1 MAQSH
6 DWFAPR
12 SLVRFDST
20 EKRMP
25 ASRPCL
31 PAVERLGD
39 RVLLSAAPTT
49 PLASVNPGPPQI
61 PPGPCLEAYVNG
73 LLGPPQTTTGPTG
86 VPQTTNP
93 IALDE
98 FTIQKTTD
106 QSSPKLFDA
115 VNNEFYKLNDLFG
128 GLDATLLTGTVTPDV
143 VQDYS
148 QAINAELLKIDT
160 MLGGGT
166 STTTTATPD
175 ATVVLLPA
183 VQQLLT
189 DAGGLLTT
197 LQGLAPGA
205 GGASLKL
212 DVQYLVLD
220 ASATDL
226 SNSILKLNSD
236 VLEQKMGSAGL
247 DYLEYKLD
255 EVFITS
261 FAPPDPALKLDLQ
274 GALTEADS
282 IVDSILMPTSP
293 VGTSPTGGDT

>member
-12 SLVRFDST
+12 SLVRFDPT

-39 RVLLSAAPTT
+39 RVLLSAAPT
-49 PLASVNPGPPQI
+49 AVVVVPPE
-61 PPGPCLEAYVNG
+61 PPDPCLEAYVNG
-73 LLGPPQTTTGPTG
+73 LLGQPPTSTQTTTS
-86 VPQTTNP
+86 
-93 IALDE
+93 IAFDE

-115 VNNEFYKLNDLFG
+115 VNQEFYKLNDLFG
-128 GLDATLLTGTVTPDV
+128 GLDATLLTGTATPDV
-143 VQDYS
+143 VQGYS
-148 QAINAELLKIDT
+148 QAINGELLKIDT

-183 VQQLLT
+183 VQQLMT

-220 ASATDL
+220 ASVTDL

-255 EVFITS
+255 EVFITN